1 MTLLSEHN
9 RKPMTHYTKPKR
21 EAEIMFNWLAH
32 AIESVLHNVRNST
45 VLDLGVSCAH
55 TPDYCK

>member
-1 MTLLSEHN
+1 
-9 RKPMTHYTKPKR
+9 
-21 EAEIMFNWLAH
+21 MFNWLAH
-32 AIESVLHNVRNST
+32 AIESVLHNVRNSN

>member
-1 MTLLSEHN
+1 MS
-9 RKPMTHYTKPKR
+9 
-21 EAEIMFNWLAH
+21 NWLNL